1 MMNTLKM
8 NEKFYHLI
16 KKKLLKLLLNVINLL
31 KNLNKKK
38 EFNNKNIVNQIKILL
53 KMIKFHEKSLI

>member
-1 MMNTLKM
+1 MNTLKM